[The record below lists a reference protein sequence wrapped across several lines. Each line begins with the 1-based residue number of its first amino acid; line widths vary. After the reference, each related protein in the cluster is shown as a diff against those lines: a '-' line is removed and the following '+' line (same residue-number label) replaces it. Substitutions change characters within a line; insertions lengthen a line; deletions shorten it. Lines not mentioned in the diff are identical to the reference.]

1 MDQTLSSYKIFYT
14 VAKTG
19 NISHAANELFISQ
32 PAISKAVAKLEA
44 NLNTQLFIRNS
55 RGVSLTDEGKLLFQ
69 HLTNAF
75 DSIDLAEEQIKKGKA
90 LGIGHIRF
98 GVSSTLCKFL
108 LLPYLKKFVSQYP
121 HIKISIE
128 CHSTFQT
135 LKLLEENKIDI
146 GLIGKPAILKDFTFY
161 QIQDIEDC
169 FVTNKAYLD
178 NLKLREEHLTDSNI
192 LSCSN
197 LMLLDENN
205 MTRKYIEQYFRS
217 QNIVPSQILEVTT
230 MDLLIEFA
238 KIGLGVACV
247 IKEFVKKELETKE
260 LIEIPLKTSFEPRQ
274 VGFCYC
280 SKAYISDSMQKFI
293 DFYENLDTL
302 D

>member
-14 VAKTG
+14 VAKAG
-19 NISHAANELFISQ
+19 NISRAANELFISQ
-32 PAISKAVAKLEA
+32 PAISKAVSKLEA
-44 NLNTQLFIRNS
+44 NLDTQLFIRSS
-55 RGVSLTDEGKLLFQ
+55 RGVSLTEEGKLLYE

-75 DSIDLAEEQIKKGKA
+75 DSIDLAEEQIKKGKL
-90 LGIGHIRF
+90 LGIGQIRF

-108 LLPYLKKFVSQYP
+108 LLPYLKKFVSLYP

-128 CHSTFQT
+128 CNSTFQT

-146 GLIGKPAILKDFTFY
+146 GLIGKPTILKDFTFY
-161 QIQDIEDC
+161 KIQDIEDC
-169 FVTNKAYLD
+169 FVTSKQYLD
-178 NLKLREEHLTDSNI
+178 NLKVREEHLTDSNI

-205 MTRKYIEQYFRS
+205 ITRKYIEQYFRTE
-217 QNIVPSQILEVTT
+217 NIIPTQILEAST

-247 IKEFVKKELETKE
+247 IKEFVQDELEKKE
-260 LIEIPLKTSFEPRQ
+260 LIEIPLKTALEKRQ

-280 SKAYISDSMQKFI
+280 SKAHITDSMQKFI
-293 DFYENLDTL
+293 DFYEHLDTL
-302 D
+302 N